1 LIKFELFFSYQCQ
14 ENPRIVEALQFA
26 ELLESCRF
34 QEFWVIISD

>member
-1 LIKFELFFSYQCQ
+1 CQ

-34 QEFWVIISD
+34 QDFWVSFK